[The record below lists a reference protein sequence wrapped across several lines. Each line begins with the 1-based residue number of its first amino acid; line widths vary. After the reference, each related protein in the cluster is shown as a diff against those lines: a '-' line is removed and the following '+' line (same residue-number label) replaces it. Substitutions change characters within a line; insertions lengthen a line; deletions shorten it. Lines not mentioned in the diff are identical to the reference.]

1 MHGRRSIA
9 IGIAL
14 LALTVLGAACGGGDE
29 EGGADGVGDG
39 GTADVTLT
47 VKDFAF
53 DPATLDVSA
62 GEQTITVTNTGAVE
76 HSFTLDD
83 DSVSQDVEAG
93 ESATVTFEATG
104 TIGFHCKYHPD
115 TMKGTL
121 TVS

>member
-9 IGIAL
+9 IASAVVAL
-14 LALTVLGAACGGGDE
+14 MLMSAACGGGDE
-29 EGGADGVGDG
+29 GSGDSGGDG
-39 GTADVTLT
+39 ATADLTLT
-47 VKDFAF
+47 VKDFTF

-62 GEQTITVTNTGAVE
+62 GEQMITVTNTGAVE

-93 ESATVTFEATG
+93 ESATVTFEATE
-104 TIGFHCKYHPD
+104 TIGFHCEYHPD

>member
-1 MHGRRSIA
+1 MHGRRWIA
-9 IGIAL
+9 IGSAL
-14 LALTVLGAACGGGDE
+14 LALTLMSAACSSGGDE
-29 EGGADGVGDG
+29 SSSGTSDG

-53 DPATLDVSA
+53 DPATLEVSA
-62 GEQTITVTNTGAVE
+62 GEHTITITNTGSHE

-93 ESATVTFEATG
+93 ESATVAFDATE
-104 TIGFHCKYHPD
+104 TIGFHCEYHPD
-115 TMKGTL
+115 QMKGTL

>member
-1 MHGRRSIA
+1 MHGRRWIA
-9 IGIAL
+9 IGSAL
-14 LALTVLGAACGGGDE
+14 LALTLMSAACSGGGD
-29 EGGADGVGDG
+29 GSGDGSSDG

-53 DPATLDVSA
+53 DPATLEVSA
-62 GEQTITVTNTGAVE
+62 GEHTITITNTGAVE

-93 ESATVTFEATG
+93 ESATVTFDATE
-104 TIGFHCKYHPD
+104 TIGFHCEYHPD

>member
-1 MHGRRSIA
+1 MHGRRWIA
-9 IGIAL
+9 MASAL
-14 LALTVLGAACGGGDE
+14 LALTFISAACGGGD
-29 EGGADGVGDG
+29 GGSGDSSGDG

-62 GEQTITVTNTGAVE
+62 GEHTITITNTGSVE

-93 ESATVTFEATG
+93 ESATVTFDAAE
-104 TIGFHCKYHPD
+104 TIGFHCEYHPEQ
-115 TMKGTL
+115 MKGTL
-121 TVS
+121 QVV